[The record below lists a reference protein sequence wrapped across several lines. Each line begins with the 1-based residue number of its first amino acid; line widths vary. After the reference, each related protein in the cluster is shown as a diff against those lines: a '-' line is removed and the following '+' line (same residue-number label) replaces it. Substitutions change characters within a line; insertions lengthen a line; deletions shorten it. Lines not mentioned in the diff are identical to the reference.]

1 MKLKG
6 KQQRS
11 SAHTQLKRHYP
22 GATVGAAVAV
32 GSLVALLLAA
42 ASPAQAGTVLTTG
55 IGFKGGDQALIFC
68 TGTNVGNNPVATM
81 TVSLIDVN
89 GNVANTLTC
98 APVNPG
104 GVCDVATTVSAH
116 CKVEFTGSKQTVR
129 GSLFVVDAS
138 NNLQIV
144 EPAR

>member
-1 MKLKG
+1 MEFKG
-6 KQQRS
+6 RQQRS

-22 GATVGAAVAV
+22 GATFGAAVAV

-42 ASPAQAGTVLTTG
+42 ASPAQAGTVTTG
-55 IGFKGGDQALIFC
+55 IGFKGGDQAFIFC
-68 TGTNVGNNPVATM
+68 SGTNVGNNPVATM

-89 GNVANTLTC
+89 GNVANTFTC

-129 GSLFVVDAS
+129 GSLFVIDAR

-144 EPAR
+144 EPAQ